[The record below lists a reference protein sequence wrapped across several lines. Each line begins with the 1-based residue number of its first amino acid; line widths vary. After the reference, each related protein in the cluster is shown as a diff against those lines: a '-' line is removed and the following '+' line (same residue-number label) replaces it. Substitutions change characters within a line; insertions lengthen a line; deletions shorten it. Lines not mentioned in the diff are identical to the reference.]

1 MVEAKG
7 IEPLSET
14 PFPRLSTSVVYL
26 LKFPGAP
33 ADKQAGVSGSPNT
46 FLRCGQAAGTFTANR
61 CPVKAA
67 VLDHR
72 TDADLGSNLQSGI
85 ALYSNSVIS
94 VYI

>member
-26 LKFPGAP
+26 LKFPVTP
-33 ADKQAGVSGSPNT
+33 ADKQAGISGSPNT
-46 FLRCGQAAGTFTANR
+46 FLRCGHTVGTFTANR
-61 CPVKAA
+61 CPVRAA
-67 VLDHR
+67 VLSHR
-72 TDADLGSNLQSGI
+72 TLADLSSKQYSVV
-85 ALYSNSVIS
+85 ALYRNVIVS